1 MDSRPRHTP
10 ISIAARLAATWFLR
24 WEGRFAEQ
32 HANSDA
38 PGSPQAHAMHR
49 PAYADGQITY
59 FASKVI

>member
-10 ISIAARLAATWFLR
+10 MSIAARLAATWLLR
-24 WEGRFAEQ
+24 WKVGSLNSMQ
-32 HANSDA
+32 NSDA

-59 FASKVI
+59 FAPKVI